1 MGKAKH
7 PHDSSR
13 PESPAVKR
21 ALKIYEETANI
32 EELYNALTV
41 RQRRFAEEYV
51 LDFNGTAAAI
61 RAGYSPNHVDKQSY
75 TLRNHKGVAA
85 YIDYLTRT
93 KEAKIMSI
101 SPDLLVQKT
110 MEIINKEGAK
120 DSDKLRGVEMLMRH
134 LGMFVDKTEIT
145 GKDGGAIEVE
155 QRRIEEEAHNF
166 TVMMKQLRERA
177 KKDVKVIE

>member
-1 MGKAKH
+1 
-7 PHDSSR
+7 
-13 PESPAVKR
+13 
-21 ALKIYEETANI
+21 
-32 EELYNALTV
+32 
-41 RQRRFAEEYV
+41 
-51 LDFNGTAAAI
+51 
-61 RAGYSPNHVDKQSY
+61 
-75 TLRNHKGVAA
+75 
-85 YIDYLTRT
+85 
-93 KEAKIMSI
+93 MSI